1 MPSAPRRRADLHQV
15 LDRRPVKGPFADL
28 YQSRPGNPG
37 AALTDP
43 ATDCLQPAVSADQ
56 RLLAM
61 VCTNGQTQSAVLAV
75 ASFYPATLSLGPSI
89 VLVIGQCRIAFVFAR
104 RQDRRVPRPRHA
116 GRRFP
121 AVDGSLDPLNR
132 ADAQAGHLGPGPRR
146 DVCTC
151 VALVPN
157 RSTVESENR
166 PTVVVEFY
174 LYARF
179 QDRSKK

>member
-1 MPSAPRRRADLHQV
+1 MPSAPRWWADLHQV
-15 LDRRPVKGPFADL
+15 LDRLPVPSGKPRRRAHRSRNRLPPTRGVGRPAAARHGL
-28 YQSRPGNPG
+28 HERPDTIG
-37 AALTDP
+37 
-43 ATDCLQPAVSADQ
+43 SARRSQ
-56 RLLAM
+56 LLPRNAEPR
-61 VCTNGQTQSAVLAV
+61 TID
-75 ASFYPATLSLGPSI
+75 GPSHRSAR
-89 VLVIGQCRIAFVFAR
+89 RIAFVFAR
-104 RQDRRVPRPRHA
+104 RQDRRVPLPRHA

-121 AVDGSLDPLNR
+121 AVEGSLDPVNR

-179 QDRSKK
+179 QDRSKR